1 MMGRP
6 IWTIPGGAL
15 LLLAACGTPGA
26 RPEPAAAVEPAPCCA
41 AEPKADVAPNTK
53 VAPPPPP
60 SAAEPASSVRLP
72 DVELVDQDG
81 RRRKLASDVAA
92 DRVVVL
98 EFVFTTC
105 TTICPALAANFAK
118 LQEHLGERAGR
129 DVALVSISVD
139 PRNDTPA
146 RMKAF
151 GALFGAGPGWTLL
164 TGEKAD
170 VDVVLKALGVFTP
183 RKEDHTPLVLVG
195 VPAKGLWKRIDGL
208 ASPALL
214 ASVVDEFA
222 SAASAPAAKVAVPPP
237 PAQADPLAPAAP
249 AQPESA
255 AQKWFTDTEL
265 VDQDGRTVRF
275 YSDLVRGKTVVIDC
289 FFSECTGVCP
299 VLARNLRALMEVA
312 DERLGQDVQLVSITV
327 DPKNDTPEKLKEYA
341 RTLGAKP
348 GWSFLTGAPADLDKV
363 LGKLGFAVKAREEHS
378 NLILI
383 GNDRTG
389 LWKKAFGLAE
399 SPDVVR
405 IFESVLKDD
414 GHAPAPR

>member
-1 MMGRP
+1 MKHGP
-6 IWTIPGGAL
+6 IRAL
-15 LLLAACGTPGA
+15 LPGVLLALAACGTPGA
-26 RPEPAAAVEPAPCCA
+26 KPARPEAVEAAPCCA
-41 AEPKADVAPNTK
+41 PAPLLD
-53 VAPPPPP
+53 APSIVELAPASPP

-81 RRRKLASDVAA
+81 RRRRLASDVVAG
-92 DRVVVL
+92 RVVVL

-118 LQEHLGERAGR
+118 LETHLGERAGR

-214 ASVVDEFA
+214 ARAVEEFA
-222 SAASAPAAKVAVPPP
+222 PAASAPAKPVHEPVTEPSAPAP
-237 PAQADPLAPAAP
+237 PAAS
-249 AQPESA
+249 ESA
-255 AQKWFTDTEL
+255 AQQWFTDTEL
-265 VDQDGRTVRF
+265 VDQDGRKVRF
-275 YSDLVRGKTVVIDC
+275 YSDLIRGKTVVIDC

-299 VLARNLRALMEVA
+299 VLSRNLRALMEVA
-312 DERLGQDVQLVSITV
+312 DERLGRDVQLVSITV

-348 GWSFLTGAPADLDKV
+348 GWSFLTGTPADLDKV

-389 LWKKAFGLAE
+389 LWKKAFGLAA